1 MMKKELLADTRDLL
15 ARAGFYISDT
25 CTIRPSSFD
34 FVARRDNTLFVV
46 KVLNNIDALSED
58 VAKEILLL
66 AKYLEAVP
74 LLIGNR
80 TSSGALENETLY
92 YRYRVPIITYETLN
106 ECLRGVMPIV
116 TAAPGGFYVNLDGDK
131 IRELREEKGISLGQ
145 LARAAG
151 ISRRTIRMYERGERA
166 TVEVAE
172 RIYSFLGEDILKPL
186 DMIDF
191 IDNYELEIGKSIND
205 DMLSL
210 MESMGISILPT
221 LRSPFNA
228 LSELVDEL
236 LLVGVSGKR
245 IAERARIMSNIS
257 KVVERHSVFLIK
269 SSSKKN
275 IEGIPVIEKK
285 ELSRI
290 DGPFGLLD
298 LIRERE

>member
-1 MMKKELLADTRDLL
+1 MKKELLADTRDLL